1 MTYDLPDTILRV
13 DRLPVMTLLL
23 ESSYFPC
30 EYTELVI
37 LSGEPPLIL
46 GFFSPVDITI
56 VLGSQRLIGSWDTV
70 PVANITIGL
79 PGGNLGDDHGR
90 SLVLVA
96 IGHMCPLVLYWR

>member
-23 ESSYFPC
+23 ESSYFPG

-56 VLGSQRLIGSWDTV
+56 GTWFAAFDRILGHCSCCQYYHWTSW
-70 PVANITIGL
+70 G
-79 PGGNLGDDHGR
+79 
-90 SLVLVA
+90 
-96 IGHMCPLVLYWR
+96 